1 MKSSISFTLNIN
13 ILQSSTAHNIRPILP
28 NIVSDNDIQRTITIN
43 KISSAISN
51 KKQAQRLAS
60 KQCFLPLTPTI
71 NTIPSLPALDI
82 QSKLESVI
90 LKTVDCEVID
100 LFNQIKSKPTTT
112 AFNDNLS
119 VILAKLLPSEH
130 KYFFGSIVITDKID
144 SLSNDTNNSMS
155 QERRIVMDQL
165 RTLEFVQLQAFAR
178 VLQQQNKKSQSTID
192 KLQQKNTGMPPAQLL
207 SESIKKLSLDK
218 ITFALIMDR
227 ILGKVD
233 NQLSSVRNQCYL
245 SAVTNVQA
253 LVQKDLGATT
263 MMIKIDQELSQLRNK
278 VNHLTSTNE
287 KYNQLITRLLQDIQH
302 VHDMAQHDV
311 KEAHNMR
318 IFIQS
323 LHDATYQ
330 HRFDRSECKIIK
342 RSMNQLELGFFD
354 NLVRVQLDGKTIGRI
369 TTWAKVTHDDDDDDD
384 NIECKIHYS
393 TEENLN
399 QSQQLAYELLKH
411 EINTYWNRPS
421 TSTISMS
428 YLLQF
433 IRKLIEYSLIANN
446 LARTLIVCLETLPCK
461 FIDNKF
467 TIDWST
473 SQIRLDIEWE
483 LDERIFRNCP
493 LKSSYCC
500 QPQHNGLCNELQV
513 LLDRMKPIN
522 GSIASLYEQAEKHI
536 RPWIKMLGN
545 IQDDNVN
552 KPHGTNIS
560 LQKLK
565 QSLEKLL
572 LEHN

>member
-1 MKSSISFTLNIN
+1 MQSSISFTLNIN
-13 ILQSSTAHNIRPILP
+13 IQSLNAHNIRPILP
-28 NIVSDNDIQRTITIN
+28 NIFADNDTQRTITIN
-43 KISSAISN
+43 KISSSVSKKFVSN
-51 KKQAQRLAS
+51 KRQQRLAS
-60 KQCFLPLTPTI
+60 KQCFLPLQPTI
-71 NTIPSLPALDI
+71 ITTPSLTTIDI
-82 QSKLESVI
+82 QSKLESII
-90 LKTVDCEVID
+90 LKTVDCEIID

-119 VILAKLLPSEH
+119 VILAKLVPSEH
-130 KYFFGSIVITDKID
+130 KYFFGSVVITDKID
-144 SLSNDTNNSMS
+144 SLSDDANNSMS

-192 KLQQKNTGMPPAQLL
+192 KLQQKNNRILPAQLL
-207 SESIKKLSLDK
+207 AESIKKQSLDK

-233 NQLSSVRNQCYL
+233 NQLLCLRDQCYM
-245 SAVTNVQA
+245 SAVSNVQS
-253 LVQKDLGATT
+253 LVQKDTGTT
-263 MMIKIDQELSQLRNK
+263 VMMTKIEQELSRLRNK
-278 VNHLTSTNE
+278 VNHLTLTNE
-287 KYNQLITRLLQDIQH
+287 KYSQLITRLLQDIQH
-302 VHDMAQHDV
+302 VHDMSQHDV

-318 IFIQS
+318 LFIQS
-323 LHDATYQ
+323 LHDTTYQ

-354 NLVRVQLDGKTIGRI
+354 NLVRIQLDGKTIGRI
-369 TTWAKVTHDDDDDDD
+369 TTWRKITDKNDD
-384 NIECKIHYS
+384 NIECKIFYS
-393 TEENLN
+393 TDENLN
-399 QSQQLAYELLKH
+399 QSQQLSYELLKN
-411 EINTYWNRPS
+411 EINTYWNRPL

-428 YLLQF
+428 YLIEF

-446 LARTLIVCLETLPCK
+446 LSRTLIVCLETLPCK
-461 FIDNKF
+461 LIDNKF

-473 SQIRLDIEWE
+473 SQMRLDIEWE
-483 LDERIFRNCP
+483 LDERIFRDCP

-500 QPQHNGLCNELQV
+500 QPQHNGLCNELQI

-522 GSIASLYEQAEKHI
+522 GSIASLYEQVEKHI
-536 RPWIKMLGN
+536 RPWIKLLDD
-545 IQDDNVN
+545 IQNDNSN
-552 KPHGTNIS
+552 KPQANIS

>member
-1 MKSSISFTLNIN
+1 MQSSISFTLNIN
-13 ILQSSTAHNIRPILP
+13 IQSSNAHNIRPILP
-28 NIVSDNDIQRTITIN
+28 NIFADNDIQRTIRIN
-43 KISSAISN
+43 KISSSVSKKFLNN
-51 KKQAQRLAS
+51 KREQRLVS
-60 KQCFLPLTPTI
+60 KQCFLPLQPTI
-71 NTIPSLPALDI
+71 IKTSSLTTIDI
-82 QSKLESVI
+82 QSKLESII
-90 LKTVDCEVID
+90 LKTVDCEIID

-144 SLSNDTNNSMS
+144 SLSDDTNNSMS

-192 KLQQKNTGMPPAQLL
+192 KLQQKNNRMSPAQLL
-207 SESIKKLSLDK
+207 AESIKKQSLDK

-233 NQLSSVRNQCYL
+233 NQLSCLRDECYM
-245 SAVTNVQA
+245 SAVSNVQS
-253 LVQKDLGATT
+253 LVQKDTGTT
-263 MMIKIDQELSQLRNK
+263 IMMTKIEQELSHLRNK
-278 VNHLTSTNE
+278 VNHLTLTNE
-287 KYNQLITRLLQDIQH
+287 KYSQLITRLLQDIQH
-302 VHDMAQHDV
+302 VHDMSQHDV

-318 IFIQS
+318 LFIQS
-323 LHDATYQ
+323 LHDVTYQ
-330 HRFDRSECKIIK
+330 HRFVRSECKIIK
-342 RSMNQLELGFFD
+342 RSINQLELGFFD
-354 NLVRVQLDGKTIGRI
+354 NLIHIQLDGKTIGRI
-369 TTWAKVTHDDDDDDD
+369 TTWTQISDKNDD
-384 NIECKIHYS
+384 NIECKIIYS
-393 TEENLN
+393 TDENLN
-399 QSQQLAYELLKH
+399 QSQQLAYELLKN
-411 EINTYWNRPS
+411 EINIYWNRPL

-428 YLLQF
+428 YLIEF

-446 LARTLIVCLETLPCK
+446 LSRTLIVCLETLPCK
-461 FIDNKF
+461 LIDNKF

-473 SQIRLDIEWE
+473 PQIRLDIEWE
-483 LDERIFRNCP
+483 LDERIFRDCP

-500 QPQHNGLCNELQV
+500 QPQHNGLCNELQI

-522 GSIASLYEQAEKHI
+522 GSIASLYEQVEKHI
-536 RPWIKMLGN
+536 RPWIKLFDEIQNDN
-545 IQDDNVN
+545 IN
-552 KPHGTNIS
+552 KSQVNIS